1 MIEQL
6 SRVLSRAL
14 LMKDAKEYI
23 EAVTEVKK
31 AGQLFLGLDLDA
43 MDKLSDKDL
52 LRLWRVGND
61 LDAEKCALAG
71 QLFKVEGQIYEDK
84 GDEEGAVASYL
95 KSLSLLTETI
105 NFLKEKIPHEL
116 KDSVDFLA
124 EKLDFAALPF
134 QLQEKIFT
142 TYSTTGRYGKAEDI
156 LFEIIDQ
163 HPTFLEQGKRFY
175 EQLLNRSDEDLEQG
189 NLPRAEV
196 LESLAQ
202 LNRTTDAI

>member
-31 AGQLFLGLDLDA
+31 AGKLFLGLNPDA
-43 MDKLSDKDL
+43 MDRLSDKDL
-52 LRLWRVGND
+52 LHLWKVGTD
-61 LDAEKCALAG
+61 LDAEKCALAA

-84 GDEEGAVASYL
+84 GDEESAVTSYL

-116 KDSVDFLA
+116 IESVDFFS
-124 EKLDFAALPF
+124 ERLDFTTLPA
-134 QLQEKIFT
+134 QLQEKVFITYT
-142 TYSTTGRYGKAEDI
+142 TIGRFAKAEDL
-156 LFEIIDQ
+156 LFEMIDLNPAFAE
-163 HPTFLEQGKRFY
+163 HGKRFY
-175 EQLLNRSDEDLEQG
+175 EQLLKLTDKELEQG

-202 LNRTTDAI
+202 LNKAGQS